1 MMTDQ
6 TDKAGVIAP
15 PPAIALAAVALG
27 LALDWLWP
35 KSVLQDALGLYG
47 RLALGGL
54 LMAAGLAIAII
65 AERTFHRIGTDPLP
79 WKPATQLAATGIYTY
94 TRNPM
99 YIGLALLMAGL
110 GIALASTGILLML
123 IPAALVLHYGV
134 VKREERYL
142 ERKFGEDYRRFKA
155 TVPRYVWRM

>member
-1 MMTDQ
+1 MTANPP
-6 TDKAGVIAP
+6 DKAGVIAP
-15 PPAIALAAVALG
+15 PPVIAFAAVALG

-35 KSVLQDALGLYG
+35 TSGIQDALGLAG
-47 RLALGGL
+47 RLTLGGL
-54 LMAAGLAIAII
+54 LMATGLAIAII
-65 AERTFHRIGTDPLP
+65 AERTFHRVGTDPLP
-79 WKPATQLAATGIYTY
+79 WKPATRLAATGIYAH

-99 YIGLALLMAGL
+99 YVGLALLMAGL

-142 ERKFGEDYRRFKA
+142 ERKFGEDYRHFKA
-155 TVPRYVWRM
+155 TVPRYGWRM